1 MAVLGNNGA
10 GKSTFARCLCGLVR
24 KCKVQIIDGEKRY
37 AGRKLSS
44 LAYMVFQDVNHQL
57 FSESVSE
64 DVTLGLRLSED
75 EKRSTAEEMLRRME
89 LWGYREAHPMALS
102 GGQKQRLSIARA
114 VAQKPEIMIFDD
126 SFSALDFMTESRL
139 RARLASRLKGKTQ
152 IVVTQRVTTA
162 MSCDRIYVFDGG
174 TVSASGT
181 HEQLLE
187 ACPIYREIYLS
198 QTR

>member
-1 MAVLGNNGA
+1 MVRLLMGFSAPTGGELLFDGIDAGEIGERRIRDNVSCVLQKDTVFSG
-10 GKSTFARCLCGLVR
+10 TVR
-24 KCKVQIIDGEKRY
+24 ENVE
-37 AGRKLSS
+37 AGRQVSDEEILS
-44 LAYMVFQDVNHQL
+44 AIEDAQL
-57 FSESVSE
+57 LGFVSE
-64 DVTLGLRLSED
+64 Q
-75 EKRSTAEEMLRRME
+75 EEGTDYPITQR
-89 LWGYREAHPMALS
+89 GGNLS
-102 GGQKQRLSIARA
+102 GGQKQRLAIARA
-114 VAQKPEIMIFDD
+114 ILKPASIYIFDD

>member
-1 MAVLGNNGA
+1 MKPA
-10 GKSTFARCLCGLVR
+10 
-24 KCKVQIIDGEKRY
+24 
-37 AGRKLSS
+37 
-44 LAYMVFQDVNHQL
+44 
-57 FSESVSE
+57 
-64 DVTLGLRLSED
+64 
-75 EKRSTAEEMLRRME
+75 
-89 LWGYREAHPMALS
+89 
-102 GGQKQRLSIARA
+102 SIY
-114 VAQKPEIMIFDD
+114 IFDD

-187 ACPIYREIYLS
+187 SCPIYREIYLS